1 MYLILDQ
8 AAARKR
14 NIKAAEDLKWKH
26 GLRWAEIE
34 LTDGN
39 IALDV
44 NDGEGLTDDDL
55 PNCRISIAGQIKDDN
70 LKD

>member
-1 MYLILDQ
+1 MYLILNKET
-8 AAARKR
+8 ARER
-14 NIKAAEDLKWKH
+14 NMKAAEDLKWEH

-39 IALDV
+39 IAFDV

-55 PNCRISIAGQIKDDN
+55 PNCRISIAGRIKDDN

>member
-1 MYLILDQ
+1 MYLILPKKEASERNIQ
-8 AAARKR
+8 AAIDAGWTVPNGK
-14 NIKAAEDLKWKH
+14 IWS
-26 GLRWAEIE
+26 EIE

-55 PNCRISIAGQIKDDN
+55 PNCRISIAGRIKDN
-70 LKD
+70 EM